1 MAKTR
6 RVFGCTSV
14 KARTLAIAYTSMIE
28 SDSKDFAERVCI
40 VTSKDANLT
49 KGHIR
54 YLEARLIEV
63 ASKAGRVVLDNGTRP
78 PVPALPEADISDM
91 EFFLSQIAVV
101 LPILGFD
108 FLRPTRPIAT
118 VGVVHIADAGL
129 RLILKPEKEPL
140 PLAMAIYK
148 DTDFVVLKDSRAR
161 QDTPETV
168 NPYRRHR
175 QALIES
181 ARLQPDGRGYVFTS
195 DTPFSSPS
203 AAAAVILDRAANGRL
218 EWRIEGGG
226 QTLKDYQEL
235 LLPAPQND

>member
-1 MAKTR
+1 MSEGIAGRQIRLFLVNGTPTGLITAEIINWTGHALSGPYSRLQDLLKRPETSRSGVYFLIGDDGEDPTR
-6 RVFGCTSV
+6 LRLYIGESENTRDRLYQHD
-14 KARTLAIAYTSMIE
+14 K

-118 VGVVHIADAGL
+118 VGVVHTADAGL

-140 PLAMAIYK
+140 PLATAIYK
-148 DTDFVVLKDSRAR
+148 DTDFVVL
-161 QDTPETV
+161 
-168 NPYRRHR
+168 NP
-175 QALIES
+175 QFNFGVDLTKV
-181 ARLQPDGRGYVFTS
+181 PVV
-195 DTPFSSPS
+195 FSSE
-203 AAAAVILDRAANGRL
+203 GR
-218 EWRIEGGG
+218 
-226 QTLKDYQEL
+226 
-235 LLPAPQND
+235 